1 MNTPMKIKVSVQSL
15 IQAIEARRAELV
27 AEQAAALNEYPAAMV
42 QWRTECKAVL
52 TGWLSQVEAGEPPDT
67 NSYGKPRMPYL
78 PVKPSLKTE
87 ILDRDLATLK
97 MASEPTISIS
107 AEDYARYVR

>member
-52 TGWLSQVEAGEPPDT
+52 TGWLSQVEAG
-67 NSYGKPRMPYL
+67 GKPRMPYL